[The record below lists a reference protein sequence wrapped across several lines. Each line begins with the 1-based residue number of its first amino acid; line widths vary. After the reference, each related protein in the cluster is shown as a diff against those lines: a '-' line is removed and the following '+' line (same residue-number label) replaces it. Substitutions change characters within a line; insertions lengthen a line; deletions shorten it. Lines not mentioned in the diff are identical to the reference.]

1 MLFFGKPTEYEIMG
15 QTYVEIMFVLNSKS
29 TIEIEKII
37 EIEGYNVYFLSMIYA
52 IVESGII
59 KSRFQLS
66 KIKCNLFDVVDLVN
80 KIYNSDFYNKNLH
93 FTKEN
98 NVKFM
103 EELSS
108 FIYENLLLY
117 YDKYLEKN
125 TNYLPSD
132 ANKSKRIQLIKK
144 GVEKAYNGVFPADAI
159 GFVTKL
165 TDNFYDY
172 TQFREEKILKDLVIK
187 YLENINQK

>member
-1 MLFFGKPTEYEIMG
+1 MLFFWKPTEYEIMG

-37 EIEGYNVYFLSMIYA
+37 EIEWYNVYFLSMIYA
-52 IVESGII
+52 IVESWII

-144 GVEKAYNGVFPADAI
+144 WVEKAYNGVFPADAI
-159 GFVTKL
+159 WFVTKL